1 MSVQV
6 REEKN
11 HFIEVVLNRPQLRN
25 AFDPEMIEKIT
36 TTFKKI
42 SNENQ
47 WRAVILRGEGKV
59 FCAGADLKWMESMVN
74 YTFAEN
80 EADSQK
86 LFAMFE
92 AIEQCP
98 HPVLSI
104 VQGAAMGGA
113 LGLMAA
119 SDIILAEKS
128 TQFCFSEVK
137 LGIAPAVISA
147 FVLKNRPSAF
157 VAPWMMSGRVFNST
171 QALQMGLVTEIYYEN
186 PQADINNKG
195 VSQTPDINSG
205 AKNST
210 VEITSAANSKN
221 TSDLQTVL
229 EVWKSSF
236 VDAAPQAV
244 KATKDLLKKVS
255 NSPWSV
261 QKNITTQLIAERRVS
276 AEGQEGLKSF
286 LNKTTPSWRKL

>member
-1 MSVQV
+1 MLVQV

-47 WRAVILRGEGKV
+47 WRGVILRGEGKV

-80 EADSQK
+80 EADAQK

-119 SDIILAEKS
+119 SDIVLTEKS

-171 QALQMGLVTEIYYEN
+171 QALQMGLVTEIYFEN
-186 PQADINNKG
+186 P
-195 VSQTPDINSG
+195 SG
-205 AKNST
+205 
-210 VEITSAANSKN
+210 EIASVANSKS

-229 EVWKSSF
+229 EAWKSSL

-244 KATKDLLKKVS
+244 KATKDLIKKVT

-286 LNKTTPSWRKL
+286 LNKTTPSWRKS